1 MQLQAITKG
10 LAAGAAA
17 GMIGYLISAASGG
30 EKSRLKRRT
39 ARAVHALG
47 AVFDSISDIL
57 H

>member
-1 MQLQAITKG
+1 MQLQAIGKG
-10 LAAGAAA
+10 LAVGAAA
-17 GMIGYLISAASGG
+17 GMVGYLVSAASGG

-39 ARAVHALG
+39 VKAVHALG

>member
-10 LAAGAAA
+10 LAVGAAA
-17 GMIGYLISAASGG
+17 GMVGYLVSAATGS
-30 EKSRLKRRT
+30 EKSRLRRRT
-39 ARAVHALG
+39 VKAVHALG